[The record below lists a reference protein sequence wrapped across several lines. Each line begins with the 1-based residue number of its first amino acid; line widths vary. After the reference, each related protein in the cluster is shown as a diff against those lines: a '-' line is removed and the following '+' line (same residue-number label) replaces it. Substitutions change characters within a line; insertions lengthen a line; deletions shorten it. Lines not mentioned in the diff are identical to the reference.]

1 MNEFLT
7 YEYAVAPPKKKK
19 MKVLLILGYALYALI
34 LLVLIATVGKLFLP
48 LFAIVPLTLWVIIFF
63 TWPYTVPE
71 YEYSMTSGELTFSVI
86 YGGRIRKKRF
96 EAKIKDMD
104 IIAPLSEP
112 YSRKIDEYKPTCS
125 YEGASSHQSEDIYFA
140 LFENDNGEK
149 CIYYFEATERAL
161 KILRHYNPKT
171 VGKKVR
177 F

>member
-19 MKVLLILGYALYALI
+19 LKLLLIFGYVLYALI
-34 LLVLIATVGKLFLP
+34 LFVLIATVGKLFLP
-48 LFAIVPLTLWVIIFF
+48 LFALVPITLWVIVFF
-63 TWPYTVPE
+63 TWPYTSPE

-86 YGGRIRKKRF
+86 YGGRIRKKVF
-96 EAKIKDMD
+96 ETKIKDMEA
-104 IIAPLSEP
+104 IAPLEEP
-112 YSRKIDEYKPTCS
+112 YSRKIDEFGPAS
-125 YEGASSHQSEDIYFA
+125 VYEGASSHTSPDAYFA
-140 LFENDNGEK
+140 IFANEDGEK
-149 CIYYFEATERAL
+149 CVYYFEATERAL